1 MQQQNAFTTF
11 RILHAALLIGLT
23 LFIIISLVVTLLG
36 FHKADEQLQ
45 RTLQVVCILVSTI
58 SVIGGFNIFRKR
70 IFAARNS
77 LGTGEERMEQY
88 RAACI
93 LWWALIEGPGLL
105 ATISFLLSGNYA
117 FFALAVVHLLILLAF
132 MPRKANIILLLN
144 LTPQEVARL
153 EGKEGN

>member
-11 RILHAALLIGLT
+11 RILHAALLIGMT
-23 LFIIISLVVTLLG
+23 LFIIVSLVITLLG
-36 FHKADEQLQ
+36 FQKASESLQ
-45 RTLQVVCILVSTI
+45 RALQVVCIVLSAAC
-58 SVIGGFNIFRKR
+58 VIGGFNIFKKR
-70 IFAARNS
+70 ILAARNS

-105 ATISFLLSGNYA
+105 ATVGFLLSGNFA

-144 LTPQEVARL
+144 LTPQEVERL
-153 EGKEGN
+153 EGK